1 VLVTKR
7 PMPVG
12 TKLEAKVTLIS
23 RALFGVETP
32 NGTKT
37 VEDVRSVIE
46 HRRVEILEVDRE
58 GEAHKLGVRYE
69 EKKEARINNGR
80 ERRKTSPVAGKSY
93 LLEWV
98 DQRPSV
104 TDPNGAAV
112 PRNEA
117 MVVEGAFG
125 DLGNPSAFTQAIP
138 RGPLAVG
145 TPIPALAEALKEE
158 MRRGFEDRVFFREVT
173 VTPQGI
179 RDANGTSGVAFA
191 VVLQVGLVQDDAK
204 VSMDLHGVLVVKGD
218 SAWPLLLDVSGR
230 VGVNRTV
237 DGVAVHGTGNARLT
251 VAQAYP

>member
-1 VLVTKR
+1 MSVTKR

-12 TKLEAKVTLIS
+12 TKLEATVTLAS
-23 RALFGVETP
+23 SSLFGVETP

-58 GEAHKLGVRYE
+58 GEAHKIGVHYE

-93 LLEWV
+93 LVEWV

-117 MVVEGAFG
+117 MVVEGAFR

-138 RGPLAVG
+138 GGPLAVG

-158 MRRGFEDRVFFREVT
+158 MRRGFEGRVFFGKVS

-179 RDANGTSGVAFA
+179 RDANGTSGLAFA
-191 VVLQVGLVQDDAK
+191 VALQVGLVQEDGK
-204 VSMDLHGVLVVKGD
+204 VRMDLHGVLVVKGD
-218 SAWPLLLDVSGR
+218 SAWPLLLDVSGP
-230 VGVNRTV
+230 VAVDGTV
-237 DGVAVHGTGNARLT
+237 DGAAVHGKGTARLT
-251 VAQAYP
+251 VAHAYP